1 MAILYYAYFRFKSKI
16 EPHLSLL
23 KPFSAEFVEYIKKRN
38 ERKKIKD
45 IEQRINDI
53 ETAIL
58 NINEKLNTISEK
70 IIGLSNK

>member
-1 MAILYYAYFRFKSKI
+1 MTYIRDTNGGLIDSNRT
-16 EPHLSLL
+16 
-23 KPFSAEFVEYIKKRN
+23 EFVEYIKKRN

-58 NINEKLNTISEK
+58 NIKFK
-70 IIGLSNK
+70 

>member
-1 MAILYYAYFRFKSKI
+1 MTYIRDINGGLVNSNRT
-16 EPHLSLL
+16 
-23 KPFSAEFVEYIKKRN
+23 EFVEYIKKRN

-45 IEQRINDI
+45 IDQRINDI

-58 NINEKLNTISEK
+58 NINEKLNIISEK

>member
-1 MAILYYAYFRFKSKI
+1 MTYIRDINGGLINSNRT
-16 EPHLSLL
+16 
-23 KPFSAEFVEYIKKRN
+23 EFVEYIKNRN

-45 IEQRINDI
+45 IDQRINDI

-58 NINEKLNTISEK
+58 NINEKLNIISEK

>member
-1 MAILYYAYFRFKSKI
+1 MTYIRDKNGGLIDSNR
-16 EPHLSLL
+16 
-23 KPFSAEFVEYIKKRN
+23 AEFAEYINKRN

-45 IEQRINDI
+45 VEERIKDI

-58 NINEKLNTISEK
+58 TINEKLNTISEK